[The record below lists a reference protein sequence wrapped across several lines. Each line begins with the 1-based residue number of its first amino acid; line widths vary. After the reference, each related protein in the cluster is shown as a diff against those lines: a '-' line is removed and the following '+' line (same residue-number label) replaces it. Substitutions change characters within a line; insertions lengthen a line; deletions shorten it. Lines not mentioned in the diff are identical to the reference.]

1 VKIAA
6 VKRLFGGT
14 TWVAAGMALLGL
26 AGYVYLAVLHRKLP
40 SSDVGALT
48 NLYLLVN
55 IIGPGLFV
63 TLEQETGRLVSTRLA
78 RGEGTRDTIRRMA
91 VVGVGLL
98 VAVLVLLGGLG
109 PFLISREF
117 SGHLEPYLLLL
128 VAATGY
134 SVVYLSRGMFSGQR
148 RFQQYGV
155 NVGAEGLVRLV
166 GVVVLLLLGVASA
179 GPYAAVL
186 CLASVGAAL
195 ATAAWL
201 RPGEPGP
208 VEPYGVIVRGV
219 GWLASAWMLSQILAN
234 TGPLVVTALLPD
246 DKTTT
251 AAFGQT
257 FVLARIPLFLFATLQ
272 AILLPTFSRLV
283 AQADHAGLRRAVRSA
298 LLLVGALAVLSV
310 AGAAVLGG
318 FAVHLA
324 FGYQVASWLVAGLT
338 LSTALLMAVQVLQ
351 PAALALAAH
360 RWVSGAWISA
370 IVVFALCFVIPAL
383 FIPGDPVVIA
393 LVAQF
398 AGSAAVTLVLAV
410 ALWTRLR
417 NGADAPAEPGPP
429 RPDPQREDTDNVD
442 HAHL

>member
-1 VKIAA
+1 

-26 AGYVYLAVLHRKLP
+26 AGYVYLAVLHRQLP
-40 SSDVGALT
+40 SADVTALT

-98 VAVLVLLGGLG
+98 VAVLVLLGALG
-109 PFLISREF
+109 PFLIDREF

-128 VAATGY
+128 VAAIGY
-134 SVVYLSRGMFSGQR
+134 SAVYLSRGMFSGQR
-148 RFQQYGV
+148 RFQQYGA

-166 GVVVLLLLGVASA
+166 GVVVLVLLGVSTA
-179 GPYAAVL
+179 GPYAAIL
-186 CLASVGAAL
+186 CLASVGAGL

-201 RPGEPGP
+201 RTGEPGP
-208 VEPYGVIVRGV
+208 VESYGVIARGV
-219 GWLASAWMLSQILAN
+219 GWLASAWLLSQILAN

-310 AGAAVLGG
+310 AGAALLGG

-324 FGYQVASWLVAGLT
+324 FGYDVSSWLVAGLT

-351 PAALALAAH
+351 PAALALSAH
-360 RWVSGAWISA
+360 RWVSGAWITA
-370 IVVFALCFVIPAL
+370 IVVFALCFVIL
-383 FIPGDPVVIA
+383 GFVIPGDPVVIA

-398 AGSAAVTLVLAV
+398 VGSAAVTLVLAA

-417 NGADAPAEPGPP
+417 NGGDVPAEPDTP